1 MTRTKTIITSS
12 LALLMGIGIAATHA
26 ADTWPSRPIR
36 LIAPFPAGSSV
47 DAAARVI
54 TPRVA
59 DALGQSIVIDNRAG
73 ASGAI
78 GVEVG
83 ARATPDGHTLT
94 GGTTSTHALAKV
106 LNPHLGYDPQRDFMP
121 VTMIGHLPYI
131 LAVHPAV
138 AANNLQELVALARTK
153 PGQIRYTTVGNA
165 SMARLGGELLS
176 TLTGIQITPI
186 AYKSS
191 AQSVVDTIAGRIELQ
206 FGTMAPVLP
215 HVRAGRLRPL
225 AVTSGKRAPAL
236 PDVPTA
242 QEAGIRNFEMTLWL
256 AVFAPAQTPQAIVNR
271 LNREFTAAIA
281 LPQVRDALLAQGL
294 QPETTTPAAFSKYL
308 AAEIAKWRGVA
319 QKANLKPE

>member
-1 MTRTKTIITSS
+1 MKKTLLVAT
-12 LALLMGIGIAATHA
+12 LAIAALGTATASPA
-26 ADTWPSRPIR
+26 AETWPNRPLR

-59 DALGQSIVIDNRAG
+59 EALGQSIVIDNRAG
-73 ASGAI
+73 ASGSI

-83 ARATPDGHTLT
+83 ARATPDGYTLT

-106 LNPHLGYDPQRDFMP
+106 LNPHLTYDPQRDFVP
-121 VTMIGHLPYI
+121 ITMIGHLPYI

-138 AANNLQELVALARTK
+138 AANNIQELVALARAK

-176 TLTGIQITPI
+176 NLTGIQITPI

-191 AQSVVDTIAGRIELQ
+191 AQSVIDTIAGRIELQ

-215 HVRAGRLRPL
+215 HVRSGKLRAL
-225 AVTSGKRAPAL
+225 AVTSAKRAPAL
-236 PDVPTA
+236 PEVPTVM
-242 QEAGIRNFEMTLWL
+242 ESGIKNFEVTLWL
-256 AVFAPAQTPQAIVNR
+256 AVFAPAQTPRAIVDR
-271 LNREFTAAIA
+271 LNREFTTAIA
-281 LPQVRDALLAQGL
+281 TPQVRDALLIQGL
-294 QPETTTPAAFSKYL
+294 QAETTTSAAFAKYL
-308 AAEIAKWRGVA
+308 GAEISKWREVA
-319 QKANLKPE
+319 RKANLKPE

>member
-1 MTRTKTIITSS
+1 MTLLRPM
-12 LALLMGIGIAATHA
+12 LALTIAAAGLPAHA
-26 ADTWPSRPIR
+26 AETWPSRPIR

-78 GVEVG
+78 GVELG
-83 ARATPDGHTLT
+83 ARATPDGYTLS
-94 GGTTSTHALAKV
+94 GGTTSTHALSKA
-106 LNPHLGYDPQRDFMP
+106 LNPHLAYDPEKDFVP
-121 VTMIGHLPYI
+121 ITLIGHLPYI

-138 AANNLQELVALARTK
+138 AAANLQELIALAKNK

-165 SMARLGGELLS
+165 SMARLGGELLAS
-176 TLTGIQITPI
+176 LTGTQLTPI

-215 HVRAGRLRPL
+215 HVRSGKLRPL
-225 AVTSGKRAPAL
+225 AVTSSTRATAL
-236 PDVPTA
+236 PDVPTV
-242 QEAGIRNFEMTLWL
+242 QESGIRNFEVTLWL
-256 AVFAPAQTPQAIVNR
+256 ALFAPAKTPPAIINR

-281 LPQVRDALLAQGL
+281 TPQVGNALIIQGL
-294 QPETTTPAAFSKYL
+294 QPKTTTSAEFSKFL
-308 AAEIAKWRGVA
+308 SAEITRWREVA
-319 QKANLKPE
+319 RKANLKPE